1 MNNDE
6 EQLRKMISDNLCV
19 SLNVCKDNVMLK
31 DLESDS
37 LSLLSLFVE
46 ISDFVDK
53 EVEIPDKVIKMT
65 VRELLE
71 YINEYY

>member
-1 MNNDE
+1 
-6 EQLRKMISDNLCV
+6 
-19 SLNVCKDNVMLK
+19 MLK

-71 YINEYY
+71 YIDECY